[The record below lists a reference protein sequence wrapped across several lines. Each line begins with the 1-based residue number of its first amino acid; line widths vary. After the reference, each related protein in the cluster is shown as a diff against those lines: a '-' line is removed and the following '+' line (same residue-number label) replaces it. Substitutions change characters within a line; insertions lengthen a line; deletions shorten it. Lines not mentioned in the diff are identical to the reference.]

1 MVDALA
7 QRIKELRTA
16 RGLSLKALAGRAG
29 VSAGMLSE
37 VERGVKNPTVRLAY
51 QISQALSCSISALL
65 EPDLSAEGGTRGPVA
80 RLDAEGVQREG
91 HSSPLLH
98 GQLEPVVYTIEPE
111 AGTDALAPNRP
122 GTLET
127 VIVLDGEL
135 ELILDGTAQ
144 RLAAGENLSHGVHTT
159 EYRNPSR
166 EERCRFLVLVDT
178 TRCG

>member
-1 MVDALA
+1 MVDALSR
-7 QRIKELRTA
+7 RIKALRRA
-16 RGLSLKALAGRAG
+16 RGWTLKALADRAG

-51 QISQALSCSISALL
+51 QISQALSCSISALV
-65 EPDLSAEGGTRGPVA
+65 EPDLSEDAGTRGPVA
-80 RLDAEGVQREG
+80 RLDSEGVQREG

-98 GQLEPVVYTIEPE
+98 GRLEPVVYTLEPA
-111 AGTDALAPNRP
+111 AGTGALAPNRP

-135 ELILDGTAQ
+135 ELILDGTAH
-144 RLAAGENLSHGVHTT
+144 RLGAGENLSHGVHTT
-159 EYRNPSR
+159 EYRNPR
-166 EERCRFLVLVDT
+166 TAERCRFLVLVDT